1 MRKTQRTLL
10 AGALSAVVLM
20 VAVGQAVREVS
31 AAPKGILRVAVVNFD
46 RESTA
51 QWLGA
56 TPMLPYI
63 GNMNDPLIAANTD
76 GQLSKEGI
84 VTDWQPNPAGDAVTL
99 TIRPSIKF
107 HNGDEVTAEDIKFS
121 IETWQRPQA
130 SVSVSGSALR
140 GAVKNVEV
148 LNKHQVQVNLNSPNA
163 IFPHLLSWVEGDIGV
178 VPKRYFESLP
188 GNTFEEKEEAFIK
201 APIGMG
207 PWKFV
212 KRTVATDIEFE
223 ANPDYWDRAR
233 VPRFARLQ
241 VIKVPEVST
250 RMNMLRTG
258 EVDLAVM
265 DSDAAKTL
273 HSEGFKIFVVR
284 NVAHA
289 LLVFYQC
296 YDPRMVTHDI
306 RFRKAAT
313 LALDRQAIVK
323 ALFPSISPSIGSLG
337 AVSAGGPLTGPGVL
351 GYDAS
356 AATYPYD
363 PPEAQRLLKEM
374 GYLANPKTLT
384 ANSFAFASLPE
395 GPKIIEAI
403 AGYWEAVGI
412 KVQIR
417 QVDWPF
423 VSKKMFAVPQ
433 GYEPPGEVGVQS
445 PWYRPSGLNNF
456 RVFAVSKPDVKT
468 DVEKARGLEAG
479 GAVMGHCDLNKADTL
494 YLDALGLIEPTKLEA
509 ALRQINQATYE
520 DYWSVP
526 MASRSEPWAARP
538 GIVADWQPVH
548 LGPVYMRYET
558 VVPGPDVK

>member
-1 MRKTQRTLL
+1 MEMRQIRWSWL
-10 AGALSAVVLM
+10 AGALAAIVLM
-20 VAVGQAVREVS
+20 GVAASEAW
-31 AAPKGILRVAVVNFD
+31 AAPKGTLRVAVVNFD

-63 GNMNDPLIAANTD
+63 GNMNDPFIAADEN
-76 GQLSKEGI
+76 GQLSKDGL
-84 VTDWQPNPAGDAVTL
+84 VTDWQANPAGDAVTL
-99 TIRPSIKF
+99 TLRPGVKF
-107 HNGDEVTAEDIKFS
+107 HHGDEVTAEDIKFS

-148 LNKHQVQVNLNSPNA
+148 LNKHQVQVNLNSQNA

-201 APIGMG
+201 APMGLG

-212 KRTVATDIEFE
+212 TRNVATDIEFE
-223 ANPDYWDRAR
+223 ANLDYWDQER
-233 VPRFARLQ
+233 VPRFARLR
-241 VIKVPEVST
+241 VSKVPEVST

-258 EVDLAVM
+258 EVDLAVL

-273 HSEGFKIFVVR
+273 HNEGFKIFVVR

-296 YDPRMVTHDI
+296 YDPRMITHDL

-313 LALDRQAIVK
+313 LAIDRQAIVK
-323 ALFPSISPSIGSLG
+323 ALFPTISPTIGSLG
-337 AVSAGGPLTGPGVL
+337 ALSAGGPLTGPGVL

-356 AATYPYD
+356 APTYAYD
-363 PPEAQRLLKEM
+363 PKEAQRLLKEM
-374 GYLANPKTLT
+374 GYLANPKTIT

-403 AGYWEAVGI
+403 VGYWEAVGI

-423 VSKKMFAVPQ
+423 VSKKMFASPQ

-456 RVFAVSKPDVKT
+456 RVFAVSKPEVKT
-468 DVEKARGLEAG
+468 EVEKARGLEAG

-494 YLDALGLIEPTKLEA
+494 YLDALGLMDQTKLEA
-509 ALRQINQATYE
+509 AMRKINQETYE

-526 MASRSEPWAARP
+526 MVSRSEPWAARAS
-538 GIVADWQPVH
+538 IVADWRPVH

-558 VVPGPDVK
+558 ALPGPEVK